1 MSQREKRLVKK
12 LQKLSADY
20 EREKVLEDI
29 AEAANFAIMQAN
41 AALVQANEEL
51 DDLWDDYN
59 KYIDYI
65 YKNDDAD
72 ISYDLLEL
80 PDGREINVM
89 ILQTNDV
96 IAVSYNGIVGK
107 AKRHEYDEFRFDVGY
122 NIAAT
127 RLMMKLFEEEYDF

>member
-1 MSQREKRLVKK
+1 MSQREKRLVNK
-12 LQKLSADY
+12 LKKLSADY

-107 AKRHEYDEFRFDVGY
+107 AKRHEYDEFRFDAGY